1 MLFDTKS
8 LYLTYGLFIIYHD
21 QNTKIHGKLRKK
33 GLIFVID
40 FTYIMYRH
48 NDMALTNWQNE
59 IPYLDQTL

>member
-48 NDMALTNWQNE
+48 NDMALTN
-59 IPYLDQTL
+59 